1 MVRFLLEHSLPL
13 DERTV
18 MDDDA
23 NDWLKDSSTTARPS
37 QGFVER
43 EQVVSDAMAALW
55 E

>member
-18 MDDDA
+18 TDGDE
-23 NDWLKDSSTTARPS
+23 NNRSEGNKTTARPS

-43 EQVVSDAMAALW
+43 EQAVSDAMAALW